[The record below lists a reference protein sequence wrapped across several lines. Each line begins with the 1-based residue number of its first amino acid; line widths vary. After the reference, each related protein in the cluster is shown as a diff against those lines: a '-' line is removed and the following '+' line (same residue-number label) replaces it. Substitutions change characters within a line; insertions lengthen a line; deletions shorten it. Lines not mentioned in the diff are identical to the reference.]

1 MDDMNDVDSSALE
14 KILGDMDDMESSR
27 VYGDKPTPAEGVS
40 ITIDVAPKKAEEK
53 KEKELPEDHPAEM
66 CEGGCVKHMNK
77 GGMVEPEDEK
87 KLPPFLRKR
96 K

>member
-1 MDDMNDVDSSALE
+1 MDMDNDVESSALE

-40 ITIDVAPKKAEEK
+40 ITIDVAPKKPEDK
-53 KEKELPEDHPAEM
+53 KEEPMPEAP
-66 CEGGCVKHMNK
+66 V
-77 GGMVEPEDEK
+77 EDESK
-87 KLPPFLRKR
+87 MPPFLRKL